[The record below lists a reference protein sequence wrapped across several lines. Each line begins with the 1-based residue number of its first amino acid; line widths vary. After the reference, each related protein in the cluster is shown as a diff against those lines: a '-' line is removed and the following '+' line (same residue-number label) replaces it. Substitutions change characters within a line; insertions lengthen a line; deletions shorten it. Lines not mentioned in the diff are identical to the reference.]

1 MPSQTTYE
9 IKETLD
15 VTSLMCPMP
24 LVKSRQAIMNLEVG
38 QVLLVLATDKGS
50 VKDFQG
56 WSKAAKN
63 VELLEQM
70 EEQDGNKTVYKHV
83 IKRTK

>member
-1 MPSQTTYE
+1 MSTNTYE
-9 IKETLD
+9 INETLD
-15 VTSLMCPMP
+15 VQGLMCP
-24 LVKSRQAIMNLEVG
+24 LVKSRKAIMELEVG

-50 VKDFQG
+50 VTDFQG

-63 VELLEQM
+63 VELIEQM
-70 EEQDGNKTVYKHV
+70 EEQAGDTTIYKHV